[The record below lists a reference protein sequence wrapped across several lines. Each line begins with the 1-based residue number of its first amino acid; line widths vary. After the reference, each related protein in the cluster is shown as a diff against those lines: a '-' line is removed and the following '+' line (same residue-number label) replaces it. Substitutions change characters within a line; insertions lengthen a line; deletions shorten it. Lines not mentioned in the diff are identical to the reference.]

1 MLKKMSG
8 RKFLKNFEEHLKI
21 AFSYR
26 SRKKYAGSPH
36 SGGVLLGKEGIEK
49 TREVIVSNIASG
61 FCPFSFF
68 TSYIHR
74 KTDLWK
80 RQVRFYREYRF
91 SRSLQQSMI
100 KIVRSYKP
108 VWRKK
113 NEYNSTSIFN

>member
-1 MLKKMSG
+1 MTGKE
-8 RKFLKNFEEHLKI
+8 FLKNFKGHLKI

-36 SGGVLLGKEGIEK
+36 TGGVLLGKEGIEK

-61 FCPFSFF
+61 FCPFGFF

-74 KTDLWK
+74 RTDLWR
-80 RQVRFYREYRF
+80 RQVDFYREYKYF
-91 SRSLQQSMI
+91 RSFQHNLI
-100 KIVRSYKP
+100 ELVREYKP

-113 NEYNSTSIFN
+113 

>member
-1 MLKKMSG
+1 MKNKE
-8 RKFLKNFEEHLKI
+8 FLKGFKQHLKI

-26 SRKKYAGSPH
+26 SRKKYA
-36 SGGVLLGKEGIEK
+36 SGRDLLGREGIER
-49 TREVIVSNIASG
+49 TREVMIENIHAG

-80 RQVRFYREYRF
+80 SQVKFYREYRF

-100 KIVRSYKP
+100 KIVRGYKP

-113 NEYNSTSIFN
+113 NEYKSTSIFN

>member
-8 RKFLKNFEEHLKI
+8 RKFLKNFEKHLKI

-26 SRKKYAGSPH
+26 SRKKHAGFPYET
-36 SGGVLLGKEGIEK
+36 LLGKKGIQK
-49 TREVIVSNIASG
+49 TREVMIQNIHAG

-80 RQVRFYREYRF
+80 SQVKFYREYRF

-100 KIVRSYKP
+100 KIVRGYKP

-113 NEYNSTSIFN
+113 NEHNSTSIFN